1 VPTADLSAPLPHG
14 GIPIGIMVRESGQQ
28 DMRGSVPSHRAYRI
42 PPALAGWLQ
51 FARALRSCP
60 FALLW
65 AGQTISV
72 LGDAVFTI
80 AITWEVLILT
90 GSSTAMSLLVIAQWA
105 PKVLLLAF
113 GGVIA
118 DRLPRRLLMLW
129 ADAGRG
135 CIVFVVA
142 WLAWTHVL
150 QFWHL
155 LVLAPLFGMVSSF
168 FDPAYQAIMP
178 QLVEQEALASVNAL
192 TTLSRNI
199 GFLLGP
205 LLSAASI
212 ALTGPASAF
221 AFDGFTFLLSAL
233 CLFALRLP
241 RSSAAPAPQVS
252 PPVAP
257 GGEHELLRNATA
269 KGISGGI
276 SEAREGLRYVFGI
289 PWLWVTTLVFALA
302 SIGFGGSM
310 WVALPRLVYDV
321 YHTGVWLIGAM
332 ATSDAV
338 GSIIAALA
346 LGNAHKLRHRGI
358 VAYASIIVIGFALA
372 ACALP
377 LPRAVEPV
385 VAIFASAMVGSCVAT
400 FMIIWGTLQQENVP
414 NDILGRV
421 SSITQLGVAAALPGG
436 LVLAGLLADH
446 IGPAQVFAL
455 GGVLAAVPA
464 AVGLCLRDIR
474 RVE

>member
-1 VPTADLSAPLPHG
+1 
-14 GIPIGIMVRESGQQ
+14 M
-28 DMRGSVPSHRAYRI
+28 
-42 PPALAGWLQ
+42 LAGWLQ
-51 FARALRSCP
+51 FARALRSRP

-90 GSSTAMSLLVIAQWA
+90 GSSTAMSLLVVAQWG
-105 PKVLLLAF
+105 PKVLLLVF
-113 GGVIA
+113 GGAIA

-142 WLAWTHVL
+142 WLAWTHAL

-155 LVLAPLFGMVSSF
+155 LALAPLFGMASSF

-199 GFLLGP
+199 GFLVGP

-212 ALTGPASAF
+212 ALSGPASAF
-221 AFDGFTFLLSAL
+221 TFDGFTFFVSAL
-233 CLFALRLP
+233 CLLALRLP
-241 RSSAAPAPQVS
+241 RSSAATASQVS
-252 PPVAP
+252 SPVAP
-257 GGEHELLRNATA
+257 GEENADTQ
-269 KGISGGI
+269 GTSRRTGD
-276 SEAREGLRYVFGI
+276 ARGGLRYVLGM

-310 WVALPRLVYDV
+310 WVALPRLVYNV

-338 GSIIAALA
+338 GSVIAALA
-346 LGNAHKLRHRGI
+346 VGSARRLRHRGI
-358 VAYASIIVIGFALA
+358 VAYASVIVIGFALA

-377 LPRAVEPV
+377 LPRAVEPA
-385 VAIFASAMVGSCVAT
+385 VAILASALVGTGVAT
-400 FMIIWGTLQQENVP
+400 FMIIWGTLQQEKVP

-436 LVLAGLLADH
+436 LVLAGLLSDH
-446 IGPAQVFAL
+446 AGPARVFAI

-464 AVGLCLRDIR
+464 AVGLCVREVR
-474 RVE
+474 CVE